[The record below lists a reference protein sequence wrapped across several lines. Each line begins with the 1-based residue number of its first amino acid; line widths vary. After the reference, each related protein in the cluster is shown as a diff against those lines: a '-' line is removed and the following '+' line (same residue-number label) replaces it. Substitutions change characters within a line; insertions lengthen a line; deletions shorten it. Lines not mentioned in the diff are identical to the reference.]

1 MAHLVRRESFLSA
14 ASLAGG
20 VVDAMLPLLLL
31 NGGPWGRRGP
41 RGASARG
48 SWRVNQRPKSLRT
61 AVRRDYAVAMSDP
74 IVILTEEPLGPD
86 DRVNIAKL
94 LDGGDAPLIVLVPSN
109 TERHLLVDFLE
120 NLSLLD
126 IAKAFRELTAQHP
139 DPEAERAEASETLA
153 ASLAALAGL
162 GGGVTGEVVDGGA
175 VAGLVAKVRAVD
187 AAQAVV
193 ITRPHAIA
201 DTFHTDWANKA
212 QDQLGLPVLHLY
224 AGSGFIGDS

>member
-1 MAHLVRRESFLSA
+1 
-14 ASLAGG
+14 
-20 VVDAMLPLLLL
+20 
-31 NGGPWGRRGP
+31 
-41 RGASARG
+41 
-48 SWRVNQRPKSLRT
+48 
-61 AVRRDYAVAMSDP
+61 MSDP
-74 IVILTEEPLGPD
+74 IVILTEEPLGAD
-86 DRVNIAKL
+86 DRVNIERL
-94 LDGGDAPLIVLVPSN
+94 VDGSDTRLVLLVPGN

-126 IAKAFRELTAQHP
+126 FAKAFRELTAHAP
-139 DPEAERAEASETLA
+139 DPNVQRAEAAETLA
-153 ASLAALAGL
+153 VSLAALEGL

-175 VAGLVAKVRAVD
+175 VKGLVSKVKELG

-193 ITRPHAIA
+193 ITRPHAVA

>member
-1 MAHLVRRESFLSA
+1 
-14 ASLAGG
+14 
-20 VVDAMLPLLLL
+20 
-31 NGGPWGRRGP
+31 
-41 RGASARG
+41 
-48 SWRVNQRPKSLRT
+48 
-61 AVRRDYAVAMSDP
+61 MSDP
-74 IVILTEEPLGPD
+74 IVILTEEPLGAD
-86 DRVNIAKL
+86 DRVNIERL
-94 LDGGDAPLIVLVPSN
+94 VDGGDAPLVVLVPAN

-126 IAKAFRELTAQHP
+126 VAKAFRELTSHAP
-139 DPEAERAEASETLA
+139 DPASERAAAAETLA
-153 ASLAALAGL
+153 VSLSALAGV

-175 VAGLVAKVRAVD
+175 VQGLVSKVKEVGAG
-187 AAQAVV
+187 QAVV

>member
-1 MAHLVRRESFLSA
+1 MV
-14 ASLAGG
+14 
-20 VVDAMLPLLLL
+20 PLLLL
-31 NGGPWGRRGP
+31 SGAAVCRCGP
-41 RGASARG
+41 RGVAVRGMPARE
-48 SWRVNQRPKSLRT
+48 SDSKNLRS

-94 LDGGDAPLIVLVPSN
+94 LDGGDAPLFVLVPSN

-139 DPEAERAEASETLA
+139 DPEVERAEASETLA

-175 VAGLVAKVRAVD
+175 VAGLVSKVRAVD

-193 ITRPHAIA
+193 ITRPHAIS